1 MSGLNSLF
9 MKLFVF
15 LLFFALTRASE
26 HLLSGHTSEA
36 ETSSISSADCEN
48 WANKRFEED
57 LLDIFMDYSEIR
69 NSTTDSSSSE
79 VTPRIHP
86 AVPVDCSVSGDSVTA
101 STTVTTP
108 RIYPAFPCA
117 YPPQLLPLF
126 ENIINSVPSFR
137 SQEVYSVTTMQDL
150 RYIVIVMKPHLG
162 PLFRFY
168 RIEYDIRAIE
178 ADCKDSTDVEEFHR
192 FINSLQHT

>member
-79 VTPRIHP
+79 V
-86 AVPVDCSVSGDSVTA
+86 
-101 STTVTTP
+101 TP